1 MATASGPQR
10 AHGTLPR
17 GARPCYCC
25 VMDEYE
31 KLIERLRGPE
41 QYLLR
46 TAPSGSGPTAVLF
59 SVVTDLVD
67 ILREERR
74 ALDATT

>member
-1 MATASGPQR
+1 
-10 AHGTLPR
+10 
-17 GARPCYCC
+17 
-25 VMDEYE
+25 MDEYE